1 MFVLDT
7 CAFLTQKH
15 PDGEC
20 ITVPGIKAE
29 IVNKQSKQYYNNLIS
44 TKLKV
49 LKAKGKSYELVIEK
63 SKNTGDYNVL
73 SDVDIDIIAL
83 GHETKGTIISD
94 DFAIQN
100 VAMELNINFLSCSGK
115 TIAEKRLWKYKC
127 TACNNVENI
136 KRKDCLICGSTE
148 IRRVKI
154 K

>member
-49 LKAKGKSYELVIEK
+49 LKANSKSHELVIEK
-63 SKNTGDYNVL
+63 SKNTGDYDVL
-73 SDVDIDIIAL
+73 SDVD
-83 GHETKGTIISD
+83 
-94 DFAIQN
+94 
-100 VAMELNINFLSCSGK
+100 LS
-115 TIAEKRLWKYKC
+115 
-127 TACNNVENI
+127 
-136 KRKDCLICGSTE
+136 LIH
-148 IRRVKI
+148 I
-154 K
+154 

>member
-49 LKAKGKSYELVIEK
+49 LKANSKSYELVIEK
-63 SKNTGDYNVL
+63 SQNTGDYDVL
-73 SDVDIDIIAL
+73 SDVDLDIIAL
-83 GHETKGTIISD
+83 AYETKGTIISD

-100 VAMELNINFLSCSGK
+100 VATELNINFLSCSGK
-115 TIAEKRLWKYKC
+115 TIVEKRLWKYKC

-136 KRKDCLICGSTE
+136 KRNDCSICGSTE

>member
-1 MFVLDT
+1 VFVLDT

-20 ITVPGIKAE
+20 ITVPGIEAE

-49 LKAKGKSYELVIEK
+49 LKAKSKSYELVIEK
-63 SKNTGDYNVL
+63 SKNTGDYDVL

-115 TIAEKRLWKYKC
+115 TITEKRMWKYKC
-127 TACNNVENI
+127 AACNKVENI

-148 IRRVKI
+148 IHRVKI

>member
-20 ITVPGIKAE
+20 FTVPGIKAE

-49 LKAKGKSYELVIEK
+49 LKAKSKSYELVIEK
-63 SKNTGDYNVL
+63 SKNTGDYDVL
-73 SDVDIDIIAL
+73 SEVDIDIIAL
-83 GHETKGTIISD
+83 GYETKGTIISD

-100 VAMELNINFLSCSGK
+100 VAMELNISFLSCSGK
-115 TIAEKRLWKYKC
+115 IISEKRTWRYKC
-127 TACNNVENI
+127 TACGNVEST
-136 KRKDCLICGSTE
+136 KRKDCFICGSKE